1 MKKYITALICWIVA
15 LLAVNRFMVA
25 AQVSSHNFPSFKVPL
40 IRGDSVHLDLYKGK
54 KILFYLCNANMAD
67 SGKLVQLDSLAKNH
81 KNELE
86 VLVIPINDF
95 TTGSAINLNVWR
107 NNAKRFSYL
116 FITKIVKA
124 KPGGAMQRDPLVE
137 WITSKDKNGHFN
149 CDIRKPG
156 VILIMNE
163 RYRIFAN
170 FQESI
175 EFSHPVFIQAL
186 NAKR

>member
-1 MKKYITALICWIVA
+1 MKKFIAALSCWLIVF
-15 LLAVNRFMVA
+15 LAGDSYTVA
-25 AQVSSHNFPSFKVPL
+25 AQGASYNFPSLKVPL
-40 IRGDSVHLDLYKGK
+40 IKGDSMHLDLYMGK

-67 SGKLVQLDSLAKNH
+67 SGKLVQLDSLAKDR

-86 VLVIPINDF
+86 VVVIPINDF
-95 TTGSAINLNVWR
+95 LPGSAVNLNGWR
-107 NNAKRFSYL
+107 NNAKRFPYL
-116 FITKIVKA
+116 FVTRVVKA
-124 KPGGAMQRDPLVE
+124 KPGGAIQRDPLVE

-156 VILIMNE
+156 IILIMNE
-163 RYRIFAN
+163 RNRIFAN

-175 EFSHPVFIQAL
+175 EFSHPVFIHAL